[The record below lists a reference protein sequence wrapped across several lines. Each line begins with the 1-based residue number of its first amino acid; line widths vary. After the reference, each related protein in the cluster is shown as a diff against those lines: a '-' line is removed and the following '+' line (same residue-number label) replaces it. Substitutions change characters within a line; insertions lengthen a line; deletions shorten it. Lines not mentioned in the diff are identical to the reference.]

1 MSLKDQLKKFTD
13 IAPSL
18 AMLTLLQENFI
29 QKMKGKVFWKLEDKI
44 TGEIKEGK
52 VDNVVTLDASILIA
66 RLLITAAS
74 PIAHQSEPSFGI
86 LALAVGTGY
95 VSWDL
100 QDPPPPTITQR
111 SLWNEIGRKTVLP
124 AQFVTSLGAPS
135 PGTPTNIIDL
145 TTTFSESEAVG
156 PITEMGL
163 IGGDININMAIR
175 NPVLPPNGPYD
186 PTVSLVGLD
195 TLANYTTCAVI
206 NKNGQSTLSYTWRFT
221 L

>member
-1 MSLKDQLKKFTD
+1 MLRDQFQKFTNT
-13 IAPSL
+13 APSL
-18 AMLTLLQENFI
+18 AMLSLMQENFSR
-29 QKMKGKVFWKLEDKI
+29 KMKGEVFWKLEDKLTGKI
-44 TGEIKEGK
+44 TEGK
-52 VDNVVTLDASILIA
+52 INNVVTLDASILIA
-66 RLLITAAS
+66 RLLKTAAS
-74 PIAHQSEPSFGI
+74 PIAHQSEPNFGI

-111 SLWNEIGRKTVLP
+111 SLWNELGRKQIQS
-124 AQFVTSLGAPS
+124 AQFVTSLGVPS
-135 PGTPTNIIDL
+135 GVPTNIIDL

-163 IGGDININMAIR
+163 IGGDINTNMAIR

-186 PTVSLVGLD
+186 PTINLVGLD
-195 TLANYTTCAVI
+195 TLANYTTFAVV
-206 NKNGQSTLSYTWRFT
+206 NKPNSSTLSYTWRFT

>member
-1 MSLKDQLKKFTD
+1 MEKDTFKKLIDRSSF
-13 IAPSL
+13 L
-18 AMLTLLQENFI
+18 ALSILTQENFSD
-29 QKMKGKVFWKLEDKI
+29 KMKGEVFWKLENTT
-44 TGEIKEGK
+44 TGELTEGK
-52 VDNVVTLDASILIA
+52 IKNVVTLDASILIA
-66 RLLITAAS
+66 RLLTTAAT
-74 PIAHQSEPSFGI
+74 PVAHQSEPSFGI

-111 SLWNEIGRKTVLP
+111 SLWNEIGRKQIQS
-124 AQFVTSLGAPS
+124 AQFVTNLGVPS
-135 PGTPTNIIDL
+135 GVPTNIIDL

-163 IGGDININMAIR
+163 IGGDINPNMAIR

-186 PTVSLVGLD
+186 PTVNLVGLD
-195 TLANYTTCAVI
+195 TLANYTTFAVL
-206 NKNGQSTLSYTWRFT
+206 NKNGQSTLSYTWRLT